1 VDVSSRARP
10 VTIYG
15 SICCERTVPM
25 SDSYLF
31 DLASRLAESRVDYLS
46 VPADLVAVVQD
57 ATRLNAEASLLIAQL
72 VLRAY
77 DHTAHG

>member
-1 VDVSSRARP
+1 
-10 VTIYG
+10 
-15 SICCERTVPM
+15 M